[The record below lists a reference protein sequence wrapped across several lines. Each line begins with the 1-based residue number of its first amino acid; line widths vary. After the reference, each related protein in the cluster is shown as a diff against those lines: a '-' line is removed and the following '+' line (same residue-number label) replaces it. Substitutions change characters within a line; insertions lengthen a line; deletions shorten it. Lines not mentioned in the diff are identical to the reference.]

1 MHKSWKAAGQWCYED
16 QHSVWLQRHPLQKPD
31 THAQKFC
38 HPGRYVSYVLCLR
51 CSEKVLT
58 SSLTL
63 QKAPRLQ
70 ALFIS
75 DPGIIFC
82 GWPPLTKLFWF
93 FKLLSDNG
101 WICIFLN
108 ATKGKS
114 PLCPFRRIASGT
126 FKYLLHICTQA
137 TNVPTK
143 STTTAYFESSFKD
156 ESPSNPA
163 SSIFSVCPEKLHSTS
178 NRVEQQTTE
187 GVASWEACSEL
198 CKRRRDCRD
207 CP

>member
-1 MHKSWKAAGQWCYED
+1 MCY
-16 QHSVWLQRHPLQKPD
+16 V
-31 THAQKFC
+31 
-38 HPGRYVSYVLCLR
+38 
-51 CSEKVLT
+51 SEKVLT

-75 DPGIIFC
+75 DPGLIFC

-126 FKYLLHICTQA
+126 FKYLSYISAPRPQMSQPSPQPLHILRAVSRTSLPPTRPARYSACVRRSCTAPA
-137 TNVPTK
+137 TGW
-143 STTTAYFESSFKD
+143 SSRPRRAWPAGRPAVNSAKGGGTVGTVHKLCLLCYCR
-156 ESPSNPA
+156 EPWPSLTRL
-163 SSIFSVCPEKLHSTS
+163 KL
-178 NRVEQQTTE
+178 Q
-187 GVASWEACSEL
+187 GVQKKCDL
-198 CKRRRDCRD
+198 CL
-207 CP
+207 